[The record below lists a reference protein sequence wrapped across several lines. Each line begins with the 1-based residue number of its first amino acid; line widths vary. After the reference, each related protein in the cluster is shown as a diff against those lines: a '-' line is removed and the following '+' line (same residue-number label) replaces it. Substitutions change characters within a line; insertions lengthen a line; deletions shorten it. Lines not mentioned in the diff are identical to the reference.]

1 MGYNKRKFEII
12 KEFLSPNLFLDI
24 RKLLKNKNNDSS
36 QIKDLEREF
45 GEKLRNLFENL
56 GPVFVKFGQLLSTR
70 RDIFSENISCLNV
83 RNIKFFNNSFSL
95 SSFTCSRRS

>member
-56 GPVFVKFGQLLSTR
+56 GPVFV
-70 RDIFSENISCLNV
+70 
-83 RNIKFFNNSFSL
+83 
-95 SSFTCSRRS
+95 

>member
-24 RKLLKNKNNDSS
+24 RKLLKNKNKDSS
-36 QIKDLEREF
+36 QIRDLEREF

-70 RDIFSENISCLNV
+70 RDIFSENLISELE
-83 RNIKFFNNSFSL
+83 K
-95 SSFTCSRRS
+95 

>member
-56 GPVFVKFGQLLSTR
+56 
-70 RDIFSENISCLNV
+70 
-83 RNIKFFNNSFSL
+83 
-95 SSFTCSRRS
+95 